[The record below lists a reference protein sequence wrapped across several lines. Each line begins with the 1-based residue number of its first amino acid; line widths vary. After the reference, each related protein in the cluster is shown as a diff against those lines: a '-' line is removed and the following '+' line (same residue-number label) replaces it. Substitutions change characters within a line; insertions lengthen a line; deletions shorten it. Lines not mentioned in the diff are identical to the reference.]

1 MRNKILSFLLI
12 ATLFIAACGG
22 DGGGGVIDTCEEDQT
37 GNLTIE
43 NTTSGVDGVSLD
55 ILINGNF
62 TGATIA
68 PGGQHFEPE
77 LAVGQY
83 EVSGVDPNNTVT
95 FIKDINLLVCDD
107 LVVSL
112 GN

>member
-22 DGGGGVIDTCEEDQT
+22 DGGEIIDTCEQDQT
-37 GNLTIE
+37 GNITVE
-43 NTTSGVDGVSLD
+43 NATSGIDGVSLD
-55 ILINGNF
+55 IFINGNF
-62 TGATIA
+62 TGATIP

-77 LAVGQY
+77 LAVGTY
-83 EVSGVDPNNTVT
+83 EISGVDPNNTVT
-95 FIKDINLLVCDD
+95 FIKDINLVVCDD
-107 LVVSL
+107 VVVLL